1 MPSKQLLLRQGQV
14 AKLATTIYAKTECN
28 PSGLAAHEV
37 TLHAVQVAASSFSI
51 N

>member
-1 MPSKQLLLRQGQV
+1 MRPRQPR
-14 AKLATTIYAKTECN
+14 ALIFAATISAKTERN
-28 PSGLAAHEV
+28 PSGLAAHEI